1 MIALEDIIRTYGAGL
16 ARIAA
21 SYEADRSLQQD
32 LVQDILLAVHRAL
45 PRLRDADRLSAYVFR
60 IAHNRGVTHALRERD
75 RRRVTDDREPS
86 DAVDNPEHAALAEE
100 RSRRLQSAVRRL
112 PLPYRQ
118 VVTLAL
124 EDLSHAQIAQ
134 ALGLSVSNV
143 GVRLN
148 RAKAMLKEAM
158 DG

>member
-1 MIALEDIIRTYGAGL
+1 MVALEEIIRLYGAGL

-32 LVQDILLAVHRAL
+32 LVQETLLAIYRAL
-45 PRLRDADRLSAYVFR
+45 PGLREPDRLAAFVFR

-75 RRRVTDDREPS
+75 ARRLPDRLPEAEDS
-86 DAVDNPEHAALAEE
+86 PEHAALAEE
-100 RSRRLQSAVRRL
+100 RSRRLQDAVRRL

-124 EDLSHAQIAQ
+124 EDLSHADIAQ
-134 ALGLSVSNV
+134 ALGLTVSNV
-143 GVRLN
+143 AVRVN
-148 RAKAMLKEAM
+148 RAKAMLKEM
-158 DG
+158 LDD

>member
-1 MIALEDIIRTYGAGL
+1 M
-16 ARIAA
+16 
-21 SYEADRSLQQD
+21 
-32 LVQDILLAVHRAL
+32 
-45 PRLRDADRLSAYVFR
+45 
-60 IAHNRGVTHALRERD
+60 
-75 RRRVTDDREPS
+75 
-86 DAVDNPEHAALAEE
+86 
-100 RSRRLQSAVRRL
+100 RRL